1 MSTGDLITIWAD
13 NRALSIFIWLVL
25 IITVL
30 YFARPAAHGVI
41 RSFTRMLRNNA
52 RLTTRSLH
60 ALEERVMQ
68 RNRAVLLGD
77 GRDISERN
85 IEREFQRVSTIVGRD
100 LAGFPALER
109 QLREQ
114 ITCIEEDYRDAIEI
128 PPMPPA
134 WHTAVEAVAKISPD
148 GDPGYV
154 RVLGEIN
161 RVFRKSSENALN
173 EFRSAATDRH
183 NILLRMIPFWRGV
196 DSALSR
202 VEKKIESLEERSKTI
217 DKQFETY
224 QLIIGCTDRAER
236 MLSTSAMTQFFIS
249 GLVMMIA
256 ILGAFIN
263 FQLIALPMSE
273 MVGGNSYLF
282 FSQAFALKTADIAA
296 LVIISVEL
304 AMGIFFMEA
313 LGITRLFPVIRGM
326 DDKLRWRML
335 WITFG
340 ILFTLACVESALA
353 YMRDLLAADRAALA
367 QQLSGLEVA
376 TPAFRW
382 IPSLGQMI
390 LGFILPFAL
399 VFVAIP
405 LESFIHSSRS
415 VFGAAYGGL
424 LRLMIFVVRV
434 FGNMAAQLGSIL
446 THLYDAIIFVPLRLE
461 YLLRGRSE
469 PQQAALEDMHT
480 PETGPA
486 SEVIPEVKT
495 SNPAGKISTKPA
507 KSRRAIID
515 SQPSEVEYQFE
526 VGEETKK

>member
-1 MSTGDLITIWAD
+1 MTSGDLIMIWAD
-13 NRALSIFIWLVL
+13 NRAFSIFIWFVL
-25 IITVL
+25 IITIL
-30 YFARPAAHGVI
+30 YFARPAAHSVI

-52 RLTTRSLH
+52 RLTARSLS
-60 ALEERVMQ
+60 AMEVRATQ

-77 GRDISERN
+77 GRDVNERN

-109 QLREQ
+109 QLRQQ
-114 ITCIEEDYRDAIEI
+114 ITCIEEDYRDAVDI

-134 WHTAVEAVAKISPD
+134 WHTAVEAVAKIPPD
-148 GDPGYV
+148 GDPGYL
-154 RVLGEIN
+154 RVLSEIN

-183 NILLRMIPFWRGV
+183 NILLRMMPFWRGV

-224 QLIIGCTDRAER
+224 QQIIARTDRAER
-236 MLSTSAMTQFFIS
+236 LLSTSSVTQFFIS

-282 FSQAFALKTADIAA
+282 FSKGFALKTADIAA

-304 AMGIFFMEA
+304 AMGLFFMEA

-326 DDKLRWRML
+326 DDKLRQRML
-335 WITFG
+335 WVTLS

-367 QQLSGLEVA
+367 QQLAGLEIV

-382 IPSLGQMI
+382 IPSIGQMV

-415 VFGAAYGGL
+415 VFGAAYGAF
-424 LRLMIFVVRV
+424 LRILIFVVRLY
-434 FGNMAAQLGSIL
+434 GNMVIYLGSIL
-446 THLYDAIIFVPLRLE
+446 THLYDAIIFLPLRIEQMIHNRLE
-461 YLLRGRSE
+461 RQYAE
-469 PQQAALEDMHT
+469 LEVMQPIET
-480 PETGPA
+480 PPHAE
-486 SEVIPEVKT
+486 EVIPADTVANKSAT
-495 SNPAGKISTKPA
+495 NKPRPATLSSP
-507 KSRRAIID
+507 
-515 SQPSEVEYQFE
+515 PSDVEYHFDL
-526 VGEETKK
+526 GEEPKT